1 MSKLNATGQVAGIS
15 YTDAQKAKASGAITD
30 AGYLGGTTW
39 LKAQYDA
46 GRDFALN
53 GSSQFQQI
61 AFADA
66 LEGLSIPDG
75 EFDFFDKT
83 FNLTNKGITD
93 LLVGFVNTDDTSAS
107 DGQHPKDSSNYFPLP
122 FGLNQGQFTP
132 DGNGGKSSN
141 FLSMGSVT
149 TNRMGIPFL
158 VTHDYTECGPFG
170 ITGNLATAVAWG
182 TNPPPTD
189 TGGMT
194 SSGNYHQPGN
204 VASSRAGF
212 GFWQYKDSTDAQ
224 AGFRYMVGLY
234 GNPNRT
240 CGLSSEADQ
249 HYVVKSMSLKTLNT
263 GVQQL
268 VIHFRKTEVT
278 SGASLSQPDIL
289 ISTLKINL

>member
-1 MSKLNATGQVAGIS
+1 MSKLNATGQIAGIS
-15 YTDAQKAKASGAITD
+15 YTDAKKAQASGAVTN

-46 GRDFALN
+46 ARDFALN

-66 LEGLSIPDG
+66 LEGLAIPDG

-93 LLVGFVNTDDTSAS
+93 LLVGFANTSDTNSEQLPRDSVNI
-107 DGQHPKDSSNYFPLP
+107 FPLP
-122 FGLNQGQFTP
+122 FGLNQAQLTP

-141 FLSMGSVT
+141 VVSSGASGT
-149 TNRMGIPFL
+149 YRMGLPFL
-158 VTHDYTECGPFG
+158 VTHDYTECGPYG
-170 ITGNLATAVAWG
+170 ISAKTPTAVAWG

-189 TGGMT
+189 TGGMI
-194 SSGNYHQPGN
+194 SSAHYHQPGN
-204 VASSRAGF
+204 VATSSKSF

-234 GNPNRT
+234 GNPT
-240 CGLSSEADQ
+240 KTSALSGELNQ
-249 HYVVKSMSLKTLNT
+249 HYIVKSMSLKTLST
-263 GVQQL
+263 GAQQL

-278 SGASLSQPDIL
+278 SGASLSQPDVL